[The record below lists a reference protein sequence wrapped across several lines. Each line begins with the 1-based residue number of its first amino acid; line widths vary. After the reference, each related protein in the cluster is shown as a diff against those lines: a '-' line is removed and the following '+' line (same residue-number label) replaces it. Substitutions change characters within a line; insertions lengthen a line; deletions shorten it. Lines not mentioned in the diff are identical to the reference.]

1 MLLWIAIAL
10 GLGCALS
17 ICVRSGPASARSVNV
32 LALLAVAAAALVPPI
47 AERVLRPAN
56 VAIVTTGQASAELRA
71 QGEQL
76 RVGFEPMPDVA
87 FVQSAGD
94 LDAAIARAALSAG
107 PRLGD
112 TLVVWNAPFAP
123 SAHAPQSPL
132 AGASALVAAPLSFSP
147 DSLRMEFASAPREGR
162 PLAAETRVASTDAM
176 RADLAV
182 AGEGWDA
189 TRSVEVGA
197 ASLGRIEA
205 LPIND
210 GIAQVQVAADS
221 GGRRVS
227 WSGAFE
233 VLAAPIALVIA
244 PPGPLAAALRA
255 QGVKAEEADGLPED
269 LSRYCAVVLGSALPV
284 AAQERL
290 QRAIDD
296 GIGVF
301 AFGDGLQR
309 DGEPLR
315 DALPIR
321 VLPRSEGNEG
331 NGGEGDGPAMPT
343 PSDPNAP
350 REPKDQ
356 PKQPEKPNEDLR
368 SEDPIVSPKE
378 PMEVDK
384 HPIAM
389 VLVIDRSGSMGLRV
403 TGGETKM
410 SYAKTSARETAR
422 ALGEGDEVGLVTFG
436 DDDQARVE
444 MPLTDATQF
453 ARIEQGIARLAHANE
468 RTFLD
473 SGLLSARAMLGKS
486 KASVRHVVVLTDGE
500 VWDQELVLRQRANA
514 MRKEGLTLSMISIV
528 DDRTLATF
536 QGMAERLAREGGGS
550 FLPVRDPRF
559 VPKLVSAEVVRAL
572 DRVGRKPNGVGN
584 DPTVPPTEDLP
595 KPKPPEPKELE
606 KPKEP
611 EPKEPKVDPAKD
623 APLSIRAVATS
634 PALEPIPAEWPTL
647 AAAIP
652 AAARASSHVL
662 LVAGAEGRPV
672 LAFGN
677 LGLGRVGAFCADLA
691 GDAASAF
698 RADPDF
704 PARFAQW
711 VVSVQRAETG
721 RAAVKF
727 GAATIEPPAPTPRE
741 VDALRALCRA
751 EPVPIA
757 DLALPPPIASVRT
770 RSVVPDWALAAIL
783 ALLSL
788 ACVERIA
795 ARRAG

>member
-1 MLLWIAIAL
+1 VLLWIAIAL

-17 ICVRSGPASARSVNV
+17 ICVRSGPVSARAANV
-32 LALLAVAAAALVPPI
+32 LALLAVAAAAIVPPI
-47 AERVLRPAN
+47 AERVLRSAH
-56 VAIVTTGQASAELRA
+56 VAIVTTGEASAELRA
-71 QGEQL
+71 QSDQL
-76 RVGFEPMPDVA
+76 RSGFLPMPDVA
-87 FVQSAGD
+87 FVQSTGD
-94 LDAAIARAALSAG
+94 LDAAIARAALAAG
-107 PRLGD
+107 PRLMD

-132 AGASALVAAPLSFSP
+132 AGASALVAAPLAFSP
-147 DSLRMEFASAPREGR
+147 DSLRMEFASAPREAR
-162 PLAAETRVASTDAM
+162 PLAAEVRVASTDPL

-182 AGEGWDA
+182 AGDGWDA
-189 TRSVEVGA
+189 KASVGLGAGGLGLIAALPTKTGSAQVEVA
-197 ASLGRIEA
+197 
-205 LPIND
+205 
-210 GIAQVQVAADS
+210 VDS

-227 WSGAFE
+227 WNGAFE
-233 VLAAPIALVIA
+233 VLAAPVALLIA

-255 QGVKAEEADGLPED
+255 QGVKTEEADALPED
-269 LSRYCAVVLGSALPV
+269 LSRYCAVVLGSALPA
-284 AAQERL
+284 AAQQRL

-309 DGEPLR
+309 DGDPLR

-321 VLPRSEGNEG
+321 VLPRNEG
-331 NGGEGDGPAMPT
+331 NAGDGGEGDGPAMPT
-343 PSDPNAP
+343 PANPNAP
-350 REPKDQ
+350 KQPDKD
-356 PKQPEKPNEDLR
+356 PPQPEKPNEDLR
-368 SEDPIVSPKE
+368 AEDPIVSPKE

-384 HPIAM
+384 HTIAM

-403 TGGETKM
+403 AGGETKM

-436 DDDQARVE
+436 DDDLARVE
-444 MPLTDATQF
+444 MALTDAAQF

-473 SGLLSARAMLGKS
+473 SGLLLARAMLGKS
-486 KASVRHVVVLTDGE
+486 KASVRHVVVLSDGE

-584 DPTVPPTEDLP
+584 DPTAPPKEDLP
-595 KPKPPEPKELE
+595 KPKPPEPKEPE

-611 EPKEPKVDPAKD
+611 ERKEPEVDPAKD
-623 APLSIRAVATS
+623 APLAIRAVATS
-634 PALEPIPAEWPTL
+634 PALEPIPAEWPPL
-647 AAAIP
+647 RSAIA

-691 GDAASAF
+691 GEAASAF

-721 RAAVKF
+721 RAAATF
-727 GAATIEPPAPTPRE
+727 GLATITPPAPTPRE
-741 VDALRALCRA
+741 VDALRTLCGA
-751 EPVPIA
+751 EPVPVA
-757 DLALPPPIASVRT
+757 DLALPPPIASVQM
-770 RSVVPDWALAAIL
+770 RSLVPDWALAAIL

-788 ACVERIA
+788 ACVERLA